1 MMYYVM
7 IRSVDALNIGNY
19 ISIEPF
25 SILKKN
31 KEILKN
37 NTLLTRVD
45 GDSIKDFLIF
55 KSR

>member
-37 NTLLTRVD
+37 NNLAKRFD
-45 GDSIKDFLIF
+45 GDSYKDFLIF
-55 KSR
+55 